1 MPAERWPASVGTG
14 DYGQTLTM
22 ERPPAGRI
30 SHWLPA
36 AGTSQTVL
44 SQTRGAVGL
53 GFSHQ
58 VIAYW
63 AWLTKHM
70 ASVKSASSSVQ
81 DWVLAGGSVWVQF
94 VPFAMILAIF
104 YFVILLPMKRR
115 QKKVKEFQ
123 EALKVND
130 RIVTT
135 SGLYGIITKLN
146 DERSVQVQ
154 IAEKVRVD
162 IARAAI
168 GGYQGQE
175 PVVKDSG
182 QN

>member
-1 MPAERWPASVGTG
+1 MMRHSIFTDTPLIVAMGGPSES
-14 DYGQTLTM
+14 
-22 ERPPAGRI
+22 
-30 SHWLPA
+30 
-36 AGTSQTVL
+36 
-44 SQTRGAVGL
+44 
-53 GFSHQ
+53 
-58 VIAYW
+58 
-63 AWLTKHM
+63 
-70 ASVKSASSSVQ
+70 
-81 DWVLAGGSVWVQF
+81 GGSVWVQF

-115 QKKVKEFQ
+115 QKKVQDFQ
-123 EALKVND
+123 AALKVND
-130 RIVTT
+130 RIVST
-135 SGLYGIITKLN
+135 SGLYGVITKLN